1 MEEVVFI
8 NNIEQVNIGTKD
20 KPYYIPKPTEEMIN
34 TFSQWFKNK
43 AKHLNKT

>member
-8 NNIEQVNIGTKD
+8 NNKEQFNIGTKD

-34 TFSQWFKNK
+34 TFTQWFKNK
-43 AKHLNKT
+43 AKHLNKI